1 MSTTTQSE
9 RQSWMSVLARTDFL
23 HLKKLW
29 EPLNLSPDHQV
40 IRAPETGLVQVQSR
54 MGSTGNPFNM
64 GDMTV
69 TRSVIKLAEGEMGYS
84 YVKGRNK
91 EHAHLAALID
101 ALMQTP
107 AYGAALQRQII
118 EPLITTM
125 EEHVHAR
132 RQQIATSKVEFFT
145 MVRGEDE

>member
-1 MSTTTQSE
+1 
-9 RQSWMSVLARTDFL
+9 
-23 HLKKLW
+23 
-29 EPLNLSPDHQV
+29 
-40 IRAPETGLVQVQSR
+40 

-107 AYGAALQRQII
+107 AYSSTLQRQVI
-118 EPLITTM
+118 EPLMATM
-125 EEHVHAR
+125 EEHVRTR
-132 RQQIATSKVEFFT
+132 RQQITTSKVEFFT